1 MRKSRS
7 DLMSQKGKLFG
18 SLVLVYLAVFSYVMF
33 SAMLPTFLVSVE
45 NSYQQYA
52 FPDLMVVTYSTPTV
66 VVDNIESIEGI
77 EAVASRYHVLG
88 EADFNGVQVAAD
100 VYGIDADRP
109 PDVFRLPVWDGEF
122 LDPTDNT
129 SAIVEYLFAV
139 RRGLILGS
147 DFTLTVFGQEV
158 DLTITG
164 FVNSL
169 EHIVPRGNPKQLIPQ
184 SGSLAPVWIN
194 LPLLQELGF
203 PGYGE
208 KHVINEILVSFSQ
221 EYDESTLVHA
231 ALEEIAP
238 YPILASITSDQIEG
252 SDSLIA
258 RFGSVDQFIG
268 ILAGLIFAAAAF
280 VVYISIR
287 RVIESRARQIGMTRA
302 LGYSP
307 NEIQKAYLVILAV
320 MAIVTTII
328 GIPTGLAAGQAF
340 TQWILDSFGL
350 VATNINAPIDI
361 YFWSLLGGPVT
372 VLISAYFPT
381 RRITSYEPVRAIRG
395 QMMEQSSVGETKL
408 EKIGRKVGASG
419 YGFKYI
425 ARVMSLNK
433 ARIGLMIVG
442 VMLAAGV
449 AAMGNMMI
457 TGATVSFEQY
467 MAQNERWDLIV
478 DFKQPI
484 NSTQIESMVNDL
496 EGIGFY
502 ESYLKLGTT
511 VEVGGEPTL
520 TTLVCYNA
528 TGELRGFSI
537 QTGQPAASSF
547 EVLVDSTVSDRLE
560 LELQDIVNLT
570 IGGESRYFT
579 VVGIVS
585 SPLTAIYVPIAAAFE
600 MLEEDVSSGIVL
612 TVDDIA
618 SLESFEAA
626 LENRDEVESVQNQE
640 DVWEGIGTKRDA
652 WPAII
657 GGFAFIGMSVLLAV
671 LWNIV
676 SISTAERIPELAQL
690 EAIGWSRNSLS
701 KLLFIEV
708 AIVTVIGV
716 VLSVPFGILI
726 MISIEDFML
735 SFLPTYMLVVDL
747 VGFIWIGVLS
757 ILTAFLATLPSVRRL
772 RRINTSE
779 VVRDRLYT

>member
-1 MRKSRS
+1 
-7 DLMSQKGKLFG
+7 
-18 SLVLVYLAVFSYVMF
+18 
-33 SAMLPTFLVSVE
+33 
-45 NSYQQYA
+45 
-52 FPDLMVVTYSTPTV
+52 
-66 VVDNIESIEGI
+66 
-77 EAVASRYHVLG
+77 
-88 EADFNGVQVAAD
+88 
-100 VYGIDADRP
+100 
-109 PDVFRLPVWDGEF
+109 
-122 LDPTDNT
+122 
-129 SAIVEYLFAV
+129 
-139 RRGLILGS
+139 
-147 DFTLTVFGQEV
+147 
-158 DLTITG
+158 
-164 FVNSL
+164 
-169 EHIVPRGNPKQLIPQ
+169 
-184 SGSLAPVWIN
+184 

-340 TQWILDSFGL
+340 
-350 VATNINAPIDI
+350 
-361 YFWSLLGGPVT
+361 
-372 VLISAYFPT
+372 
-381 RRITSYEPVRAIRG
+381 RITSYEPVRAIRG